1 MHKVKSSKNNQLSR
15 IIRLF
20 IICLITILSI
30 PSNTYAKEV
39 EIIEGDDRILTS
51 VAVSKRA
58 FDEAH
63 TAIIVSGYNS
73 ADALSSLSLSKEYS
87 APILLTRP
95 ENLPEEVVEELNRL
109 GVVDIF
115 IVGGDDVV
123 FLSIEEMLKENYE
136 VTRLSGDNRYNTNNV
151 VNNYVFPDEDLGN
164 NIYIANGYA
173 YSDVLS
179 IAPVAFAEHAPI
191 ILTDTHGRYLN
202 IPYTNIKTSYLI
214 GGESNLDFS
223 LEEGLTNPVRIAG
236 DNRFITSELIDNS
249 FYEDSSQVFVTT
261 GLDFADAIT
270 AIPLTKGEFPLRLA
284 YENVSEIN
292 DSRDKFIIGGMVNDD
307 VSTSSNAA
315 IYLNPHQ
322 DDETL
327 SMGTQLVRDIN
338 LGRDVYVLQ
347 FTRGERTVSI
357 YRINA
362 RLVEE
367 GYEKIEPL
375 DVGQGRTNEMRA
387 GLVELGVPYENIIEY
402 PYLQYEASPE
412 EIASEI
418 KDFVSELPHKNIFFR
433 VMFVNPDYDTSAG
446 RLDHEV
452 IEKGLDLFLLENK
465 SSNMHTTRFL
475 ASSADE
481 LIQGY
486 KRIYRTPKENTL
498 WKVLYDNYGKWD
510 PEEQRYA
517 VGHYSVKRSFDK
529 ALATGVNHIK
539 ID

>member
-58 FDEAH
+58 FDEAD

-164 NIYIANGYA
+164 NIYIANGFA

-270 AIPLTKGEFPLRLA
+270 AIPLTRGEFPLRLA

-292 DSRDKFIIGGMVNDD
+292 DSRDKFIIGAWSMMMFLQVPMQP
-307 VSTSSNAA
+307 ST
-315 IYLNPHQ
+315 
-322 DDETL
+322 
-327 SMGTQLVRDIN
+327 
-338 LGRDVYVLQ
+338 
-347 FTRGERTVSI
+347 
-357 YRINA
+357 
-362 RLVEE
+362 
-367 GYEKIEPL
+367 
-375 DVGQGRTNEMRA
+375 
-387 GLVELGVPYENIIEY
+387 
-402 PYLQYEASPE
+402 
-412 EIASEI
+412 
-418 KDFVSELPHKNIFFR
+418 
-433 VMFVNPDYDTSAG
+433 
-446 RLDHEV
+446 
-452 IEKGLDLFLLENK
+452 
-465 SSNMHTTRFL
+465 
-475 ASSADE
+475 
-481 LIQGY
+481 
-486 KRIYRTPKENTL
+486 
-498 WKVLYDNYGKWD
+498 
-510 PEEQRYA
+510 
-517 VGHYSVKRSFDK
+517 
-529 ALATGVNHIK
+529 
-539 ID
+539 